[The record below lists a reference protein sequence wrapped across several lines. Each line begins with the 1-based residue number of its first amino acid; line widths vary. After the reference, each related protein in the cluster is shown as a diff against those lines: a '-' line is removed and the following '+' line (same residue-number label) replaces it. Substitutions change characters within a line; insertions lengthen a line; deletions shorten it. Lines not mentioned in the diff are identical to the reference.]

1 MGFDLIGISSS
12 VCLEVILDFK
22 TMQQTIGAKYGKIN
36 VCARL
41 RPIISEDFQRA
52 NVVKR
57 EPEVC
62 VHCHKD
68 GQSIKLLQDS
78 FHHKQYRVDH
88 TLDASATQVDAYNT
102 ALKPVVYDVLKG
114 YNGTALVYGPTAS
127 GTLFTS
133 LSNPPL
139 PS

>member
-1 MGFDLIGISSS
+1 
-12 VCLEVILDFK
+12 
-22 TMQQTIGAKYGKIN
+22 MQQATYSNVKIS
-36 VCARL
+36 VCARI
-41 RPIISEDFQRA
+41 RPIISQDFQRA

-78 FHHKQYRVDH
+78 FHHKNYRLDH
-88 TLDASATQVDAYNT
+88 TLDASTTQVDVYNT
-102 ALKPVVYDVLKG
+102 ALKGIVFDVLKG

-127 GTLFTS
+127 GIFLSHLLS
-133 LSNPPL
+133 LHLLIKWQAKPTQCSVMSL
-139 PS
+139 K